1 MLASWAPRRALA
13 NVMLLLALV
22 VLSLL
27 VVSFMCSVSEAVVL
41 SVTHAQVEALGRSRA
56 ADILRE
62 FKREIDRPIVAI
74 VSFNTVA
81 HTAGSS
87 VCGAVYV
94 SAYGEHTLWMFS
106 GAFTAAVL
114 IFSEIVP
121 KTIGVSYAAQLAAPV
136 AYLVRGLVIGLRPV
150 LWLTGMFARLLRGD
164 RASPVTSLEEI
175 KLLVALGRT
184 EGAVAG
190 RIADMI
196 EGATALRELT
206 AYDVMV
212 PRARVTYLSG
222 ERDLEQNLQTV
233 RESGH
238 SRFPYTSDGNPD
250 RFEGMVLVKDL
261 MFKLRETPEDP
272 DWKTLATPLLVIP
285 ASAQLERVLRTFQEQ
300 RRHLALVVDEYGG
313 TQGIITLE
321 DVLEEIVGEIEDETD
336 RVDQSIIRRADGKLV
351 CRGMAETR
359 KLFEILGVEAE
370 SEMVTVA
377 GFVAHLVGRVPR
389 IGDSVEWHGWRFT
402 VTRATARRAER
413 MEVERLAATD
423 EPPKTSSKR
432 PRSIPAGG

>member
-1 MLASWAPRRALA
+1 
-13 NVMLLLALV
+13 MLLLVLV
-22 VLSLL
+22 VLWSL

-41 SVTHAQVEALGRSRA
+41 SVTHAQVEALGRSRGA
-56 ADILRE
+56 EILRG
-62 FKREIDRPIVAI
+62 FKREIDLPIAAI
-74 VSFNTVA
+74 VSFHTVA
-81 HTAGSS
+81 HTVGAS
-87 VCGAVYV
+87 VCGAMYV
-94 SAYGEHTLWMFS
+94 NVFGERTLWVFS
-106 GAFTAAVL
+106 VGFTVAVL

-121 KTIGVSYAAQLAAPV
+121 KTIGVTYAQALAVPV
-136 AYLVRGLVIGLRPV
+136 AYSVQVLVVVLRPI
-150 LWLTGMFARLLRGD
+150 LWLTSLFARLLRGQHEN
-164 RASPVTSLEEI
+164 PVTSVEEI

-190 RIADMI
+190 RVADMI

-212 PRARVTYLSG
+212 PRARVVYLSG
-222 ERDLEQNLQTV
+222 ERDLEENLQVV

-261 MFKLRETPEDP
+261 MFKLRETPDDP

-285 ASAQLERVLRTFQEQ
+285 AAAQLERVLRTFQEQ

-359 KLFEILGVEAE
+359 KLFEILGVDED
-370 SEMVTVA
+370 SDMVTVA
-377 GFVAHLVGRVPR
+377 GFVADLVGRVPR
-389 IGDSVEWHGWRFT
+389 IGDKVEWHGWRFT

-413 MEVERLAATD
+413 MEVERLPNI
-423 EPPKTSSKR
+423 EERPSGSMKR
-432 PRSIPAGG
+432 PRSIPADG

>member
-1 MLASWAPRRALA
+1 
-13 NVMLLLALV
+13 MLLLVAV
-22 VLSLL
+22 VLWSL

-41 SVTHAQVEALGRSRA
+41 SITHAQVERLGHSRG
-56 ADILRE
+56 ADILRR
-62 FKREIDRPIVAI
+62 FKREIDLPIAAI
-74 VSFNTVA
+74 VSFHTVA
-81 HTAGSS
+81 HTVGASL
-87 VCGAVYV
+87 CGAMYV
-94 SAYGEHTLWMFS
+94 NVFGEHTLWVFS
-106 GAFTAAVL
+106 AGFTVAVL

-121 KTIGVSYAAQLAAPV
+121 KTIGVTYAVSLAIPV
-136 AYLVRGLVIGLRPV
+136 AYTVQLLVVVLRPI
-150 LWLTGMFARLLRGD
+150 LWLTSLFARLLRGEH
-164 RASPVTSLEEI
+164 ASPVTSLEEI

-212 PRARVTYLSG
+212 PRARVVYLSG
-222 ERDLEQNLQTV
+222 ARDLEENLQVV
-233 RESGH
+233 RETGH
-238 SRFPYTSDGNPD
+238 SRFPYTHDGNTD

-261 MFKLRETPEDP
+261 MFKLRETPEDA
-272 DWKTLATPLLVIP
+272 DFKTLATPLLVIP

-336 RVDQSIIRRADGKLV
+336 RVDQSITRRADGKLI
-351 CRGMAETR
+351 CRGTAETR
-359 KLFEILGVEAE
+359 KLFEILGIE
-370 SEMVTVA
+370 SDSDMVTVA
-377 GFVAHLVGRVPR
+377 GFVADLVGRVPR
-389 IGDSVEWHGWRFT
+389 VGDQVEWRGFRFT

-413 MEVERLAATD
+413 MEVERMPPGD
-423 EPPKTSSKR
+423 ERASTSSKR
-432 PRSIPAGG
+432 PRSVPAGY

>member
-1 MLASWAPRRALA
+1 
-13 NVMLLLALV
+13 MLLLALV
-22 VLSLL
+22 VLWSLF
-27 VVSFMCSVSEAVVL
+27 VSFMCSVSEAVVL
-41 SVTHAQVEALGRSRA
+41 TITHAQVEALGRSRGA
-56 ADILRE
+56 EILRE

-74 VSFNTVA
+74 VAFNTVA
-81 HTAGSS
+81 HTMGASLS
-87 VCGAVYV
+87 GAVYA
-94 SAYGEHTLWMFS
+94 SLFGEHTLWMFS

-121 KTIGVSYAAQLAAPV
+121 KTIGVSYAASLAVPV

-150 LWLTGMFARLLRGD
+150 LWLTGSFARLLRGD
-164 RASPVTSLEEI
+164 QPNPVTSLEEI

-190 RIADMI
+190 RVADMI

-212 PRARVTYLSG
+212 PRARVVYLSG

-238 SRFPYTSDGNPD
+238 SRFPYTPDGNPD
-250 RFEGMVLVKDL
+250 RFTGMVLVKDL

-272 DWKTLATPLLVIP
+272 DWKTLATQLLVIP

-359 KLFEILGVEAE
+359 KLFEILGVEAD
-370 SEMVTVA
+370 SDMVTVA

-413 MEVERLAATD
+413 MEVERLPSTEERPASA
-423 EPPKTSSKR
+423 SKR
-432 PRSIPAGG
+432 PRSVPAGG

>member
-1 MLASWAPRRALA
+1 
-13 NVMLLLALV
+13 MLLLALV
-22 VLSLL
+22 VLWSL
-27 VVSFMCSVSEAVVL
+27 VVSFMCSMSEAVVL
-41 SVTHAQVEALGRSRA
+41 SVTHAQVEALGRSRGA
-56 ADILRE
+56 EILRE
-62 FKREIDRPIVAI
+62 FKREIDLPIVAI
-74 VSFNTVA
+74 VTFNTVA
-81 HTAGSS
+81 HTL
-87 VCGAVYV
+87 GASLSGALYV
-94 SAYGEHTLWMFS
+94 SVFSEHTLWVFS
-106 GAFTAAVL
+106 GCFTAAVL

-121 KTIGVSYAAQLAAPV
+121 KTIGVNYAATLAVPV
-136 AYLVRGLVIGLRPV
+136 AYLVRALVVVLRPV
-150 LWLTGMFARLLRGD
+150 LWLTSMFGRLIRGE
-164 RASPVTSLEEI
+164 RENPVTSLEEI

-184 EGAVAG
+184 EGALAG
-190 RIADMI
+190 RVADMI

-212 PRARVTYLSG
+212 PRARVVYLSG
-222 ERDLEQNLQTV
+222 ERDLEQNLQIV

-238 SRFPYTSDGNPD
+238 SRFPFTLDGNPD

-272 DWKTLATPLLVIP
+272 DWKALATPLLVIP

-359 KLFEILGVEAE
+359 KLFEILGIEE
-370 SEMVTVA
+370 DSEMVTVA

-389 IGDSVEWHGWRFT
+389 IGDKVEWHGWRFT

-413 MEVERLAATD
+413 MEVERLPHA
-423 EPPKTSSKR
+423 EERPSTSSKR
-432 PRSIPAGG
+432 PRSIPADG

>member
-1 MLASWAPRRALA
+1 
-13 NVMLLLALV
+13 MLLLVLV
-22 VLSLL
+22 VLWSL
-27 VVSFMCSVSEAVVL
+27 VVSFMCSVSEAVIL
-41 SVTHAQVEALGRSRA
+41 SVTHAQVEGLGRSRG
-56 ADILRE
+56 ADILRD
-62 FKREIDRPIVAI
+62 FKREIDLPIAAI
-74 VSFNTVA
+74 VSFHTVA
-81 HTAGSS
+81 HTVGAS
-87 VCGAVYV
+87 VCGAMYV
-94 SAYGEHTLWMFS
+94 NVFGERTLWVFS
-106 GAFTAAVL
+106 VAFTVAVL
-114 IFSEIVP
+114 VFSEIVP
-121 KTIGVSYAAQLAAPV
+121 KTIGVTYAAQLAIPV
-136 AYLVRGLVIGLRPV
+136 AYSVRVLVVVLRPI
-150 LWLTGMFARLLRGD
+150 LWLTSMFARLLRGETEN
-164 RASPVTSLEEI
+164 PVTSLEEI
-175 KLLVALGRT
+175 KLLVALGRS

-190 RIADMI
+190 RVADMI

-212 PRARVTYLSG
+212 PRARVVYLSG
-222 ERDLEQNLQTV
+222 ERDLEQNLQVV

-238 SRFPYTSDGNPD
+238 SRFPFTADGNPD

-359 KLFEILGVEAE
+359 KLFEILSVEGD
-370 SEMVTVA
+370 SDMVTVA
-377 GFVAHLVGRVPR
+377 GFVADLVGRVPR
-389 IGDSVEWHGWRFT
+389 IGDSVEWNGYRFT

-413 MEVERLAATD
+413 MEVEKLASA
-423 EPPKTSSKR
+423 EELPRTSSKR
-432 PRSIPAGG
+432 PRSVPADG

>member
-1 MLASWAPRRALA
+1 
-13 NVMLLLALV
+13 MLLLLLT
-22 VLSLL
+22 VLWSLI
-27 VVSFMCSVSEAVVL
+27 VSFFCSVSEAVAL
-41 SVTHAQVEALGRSRA
+41 SVTHAQVDGLGKSRGA
-56 ADILRE
+56 EILRD
-62 FKREIDRPIVAI
+62 FKREIDLPIAAI
-74 VSFNTVA
+74 VSFHTVA
-81 HTAGSS
+81 HTVGAS
-87 VCGAVYV
+87 VCGAMYV
-94 SAYGEHTLWMFS
+94 NVFGERTLWVFS
-106 GAFTAAVL
+106 LGFTIAVL

-121 KTIGVSYAAQLAAPV
+121 KTIGVTYAAQLAVPV
-136 AYLVRGLVIGLRPV
+136 AYSVRLLVVVLRPI
-150 LWLTGMFARLLRGD
+150 LWLTSIFARLLRGET
-164 RASPVTSLEEI
+164 ASPVTSLEEI
-175 KLLVALGRT
+175 KLLVALGRS

-190 RIADMI
+190 RVADMI

-212 PRARVTYLSG
+212 PRARVVYLSG
-222 ERDLEQNLQTV
+222 ERDLEQNLQVV

-238 SRFPYTSDGNPD
+238 SRFPFTVDGNPD

-272 DWKTLATPLLVIP
+272 DWKALATPLLVIP

-359 KLFEILGVEAE
+359 KLFEILEVSAE
-370 SEMVTVA
+370 SDMVTVA
-377 GFVAHLVGRVPR
+377 GFVADLVGRVPR
-389 IGDSVEWHGWRFT
+389 IGDSVEWNGFRFT

-413 MEVERLAATD
+413 IEIEKLPNVE
-423 EPPKTSSKR
+423 EPPRTSSKR
-432 PRSIPAGG
+432 PRSIPADS

>member
-1 MLASWAPRRALA
+1 
-13 NVMLLLALV
+13 MLLLVLV
-22 VLSLL
+22 VLWSL
-27 VVSFMCSVSEAVVL
+27 VVSFMCSVSEAVIL
-41 SVTHAQVEALGRSRA
+41 SVTHAQVEGLGRSRG
-56 ADILRE
+56 ADILRD
-62 FKREIDRPIVAI
+62 FKREIDLPIAAI
-74 VSFNTVA
+74 VSFHTVA
-81 HTAGSS
+81 HTVGAS
-87 VCGAVYV
+87 VCGAMYV
-94 SAYGEHTLWMFS
+94 NVFGERTLWVFS
-106 GAFTAAVL
+106 VAFTVAVL
-114 IFSEIVP
+114 VFSEIVP
-121 KTIGVSYAAQLAAPV
+121 KTIGVTYAAQLAIPV
-136 AYLVRGLVIGLRPV
+136 AYSVRVLVVVLRPI
-150 LWLTGMFARLLRGD
+150 LWLTSMFARLLRGETEN
-164 RASPVTSLEEI
+164 PVTSLEEI
-175 KLLVALGRT
+175 KLLVALGRS

-190 RIADMI
+190 RVADMI

-212 PRARVTYLSG
+212 PRARVVYLSG
-222 ERDLEQNLQTV
+222 ERDLEQNLQVV

-238 SRFPYTSDGNPD
+238 SRFPFTADGNPD

-359 KLFEILGVEAE
+359 KLFEILSVDGD
-370 SEMVTVA
+370 SDMVTVA
-377 GFVAHLVGRVPR
+377 GFVADLVGRVPR
-389 IGDSVEWHGWRFT
+389 IGDSVEWNGYRFT

-413 MEVERLAATD
+413 MEVEKLPSAEELPR
-423 EPPKTSSKR
+423 TSSKR
-432 PRSIPAGG
+432 PRSVPADG

>member
-1 MLASWAPRRALA
+1 
-13 NVMLLLALV
+13 MLLLILT
-22 VLSLL
+22 VLWSLI
-27 VVSFMCSVSEAVVL
+27 VSFFCSVSEAVVL
-41 SVTHAQVEALGRSRA
+41 SVTHAQVEGLGKSRGGE
-56 ADILRE
+56 ILRD
-62 FKREIDRPIVAI
+62 FKREIDLPIAAI
-74 VSFNTVA
+74 VSFHTVA
-81 HTAGSS
+81 HTVGAS
-87 VCGAVYV
+87 VCGAMYV
-94 SAYGEHTLWMFS
+94 NVFGERTLWVFS
-106 GAFTAAVL
+106 LGFTIAVL

-121 KTIGVSYAAQLAAPV
+121 KTIGVTYAAQLAVPV
-136 AYLVRGLVIGLRPV
+136 AYSVRLLVVLLRPL
-150 LWLTGMFARLLRGD
+150 LWLTSIFARLLRGETN
-164 RASPVTSLEEI
+164 SPVTSLEEI
-175 KLLVALGRT
+175 KLLVALGRS

-190 RIADMI
+190 RVADMI

-212 PRARVTYLSG
+212 PRARVVYLSG
-222 ERDLEQNLQTV
+222 ERDLEQNLQVV

-238 SRFPYTSDGNPD
+238 SRFPFTVDGNPD

-272 DWKTLATPLLVIP
+272 DWKALATPLLVIP
-285 ASAQLERVLRTFQEQ
+285 ATAQLERVLRTFQEQ

-359 KLFEILGVEAE
+359 KLFEILEVSSE
-370 SEMVTVA
+370 SDMVTVA
-377 GFVAHLVGRVPR
+377 GFVADLVGRVPR
-389 IGDSVEWHGWRFT
+389 IGDSVEWQGWRFT

-413 MEVERLAATD
+413 LEVEKLPNAE
-423 EPPKTSSKR
+423 EPPRTSSKR
-432 PRSIPAGG
+432 PRSVPADG

>member
-1 MLASWAPRRALA
+1 
-13 NVMLLLALV
+13 
-22 VLSLL
+22 
-27 VVSFMCSVSEAVVL
+27 
-41 SVTHAQVEALGRSRA
+41 
-56 ADILRE
+56 
-62 FKREIDRPIVAI
+62 
-74 VSFNTVA
+74 
-81 HTAGSS
+81 
-87 VCGAVYV
+87 VCGAMYV
-94 SAYGEHTLWMFS
+94 NVFGERTLWVFS
-106 GAFTAAVL
+106 VAFTVAVL

-121 KTIGVSYAAQLAAPV
+121 KTIGVTYAAQLAVAV
-136 AYLVRGLVIGLRPV
+136 AYSVRVLVVVLRPI
-150 LWLTGMFARLLRGD
+150 LWLTSLFARLLRGEHEN
-164 RASPVTSLEEI
+164 PVTSVEEI

-190 RIADMI
+190 RVADMI

-212 PRARVTYLSG
+212 PRARVVYLSG
-222 ERDLEQNLQTV
+222 ERDLEENLQVV

-238 SRFPYTSDGNPD
+238 SRFPFTLDGNPD

-272 DWKTLATPLLVIP
+272 DWKALATPLLVIP
-285 ASAQLERVLRTFQEQ
+285 AAAQLERVLRTFQEQ

-359 KLFEILGVEAE
+359 KLFEILGVEE
-370 SEMVTVA
+370 DSEMVTVA

-389 IGDSVEWHGWRFT
+389 IGDKVEWHGWRFT

-413 MEVERLAATD
+413 MEVEKLPNGD
-423 EPPKTSSKR
+423 ERPSTASKR
-432 PRSIPAGG
+432 ARSIPADG

>member
-1 MLASWAPRRALA
+1 
-13 NVMLLLALV
+13 MLLLLLT
-22 VLSLL
+22 VLWSLI
-27 VVSFMCSVSEAVVL
+27 VSFFCSVSEAVVL
-41 SVTHAQVEALGRSRA
+41 SVTHAQVEGLGKSRGA
-56 ADILRE
+56 EILRD
-62 FKREIDRPIVAI
+62 FKREIDLPIAAI
-74 VSFNTVA
+74 VSFHTVA
-81 HTAGSS
+81 HTVGAS
-87 VCGAVYV
+87 VCGAMYV
-94 SAYGEHTLWMFS
+94 NVFGERTLWVFS
-106 GAFTAAVL
+106 LGFTIAVL

-121 KTIGVSYAAQLAAPV
+121 KTIGVTYAAQLAVPV
-136 AYLVRGLVIGLRPV
+136 AYSVRLLVVVLRPL
-150 LWLTGMFARLLRGD
+150 LWLTSIFARLLRGETT
-164 RASPVTSLEEI
+164 SPVTSLEEI
-175 KLLVALGRT
+175 KLLVALGRS

-190 RIADMI
+190 RVADMI

-212 PRARVTYLSG
+212 PRARVVYLSG
-222 ERDLEQNLQTV
+222 ERDLEQNLQVV

-238 SRFPYTSDGNPD
+238 SRFPFTVDGNPD

-272 DWKTLATPLLVIP
+272 DWKALATPLLVIP
-285 ASAQLERVLRTFQEQ
+285 ATAQLERVLRTFQEQ

-359 KLFEILGVEAE
+359 KLFEILEVSSE
-370 SEMVTVA
+370 SDMVTVA
-377 GFVAHLVGRVPR
+377 GFVADLVGRVPR
-389 IGDSVEWHGWRFT
+389 IGDSVEWQGWRFT

-413 MEVERLAATD
+413 LEVEKLPNVE
-423 EPPKTSSKR
+423 EPPRTSSKR
-432 PRSIPAGG
+432 PRSVPADG

>member
-1 MLASWAPRRALA
+1 
-13 NVMLLLALV
+13 MLLLLLT
-22 VLSLL
+22 VLWSLI
-27 VVSFMCSVSEAVVL
+27 VSFFCSVSEAVVL
-41 SVTHAQVEALGRSRA
+41 SVTHAQVEGLGKSRGA
-56 ADILRE
+56 EILRD
-62 FKREIDRPIVAI
+62 FKREIDLPIAAI
-74 VSFNTVA
+74 VSFHTVA
-81 HTAGSS
+81 HTVGAS
-87 VCGAVYV
+87 VCGAMYV
-94 SAYGEHTLWMFS
+94 NVFGERTLWVFS
-106 GAFTAAVL
+106 LGFTIAVL

-121 KTIGVSYAAQLAAPV
+121 KTIGVTYAAQLAVPV
-136 AYLVRGLVIGLRPV
+136 AYSVRLLVVVLRPI
-150 LWLTGMFARLLRGD
+150 LWLTSIFARLLRGD
-164 RASPVTSLEEI
+164 TASPVTSLEEI
-175 KLLVALGRT
+175 KLLVALGRS

-190 RIADMI
+190 RVADMI

-212 PRARVTYLSG
+212 PRARVVYLSG
-222 ERDLEQNLQTV
+222 ERDLEENLQVV

-238 SRFPYTSDGNPD
+238 SRFPFTVDGNPD

-272 DWKTLATPLLVIP
+272 DWKALATPLLVIP
-285 ASAQLERVLRTFQEQ
+285 ATAQLERVLRTFQEQ

-359 KLFEILGVEAE
+359 KLFEILEVSAE
-370 SEMVTVA
+370 SDMVTVA
-377 GFVAHLVGRVPR
+377 GFVADLVGRVPR
-389 IGDSVEWHGWRFT
+389 IGDSVEWQGWRFT

-413 MEVERLAATD
+413 LDVEKLPNVE
-423 EPPKTSSKR
+423 EPPRTSSKR
-432 PRSIPAGG
+432 PRSVPADG

>member
-1 MLASWAPRRALA
+1 
-13 NVMLLLALV
+13 MLLLV
-22 VLSLL
+22 ITVLWSL
-27 VVSFMCSVSEAVVL
+27 VVSFFCSVSEAVVL
-41 SVTHAQVEALGRSRA
+41 SVTHAQVEGLGRTRGA
-56 ADILRE
+56 QILRE
-62 FKREIDRPIVAI
+62 FKREIDLPIAAI
-74 VSFNTVA
+74 VSFHTVA
-81 HTAGSS
+81 HTVGAS
-87 VCGAVYV
+87 VCGAMYV
-94 SAYGEHTLWMFS
+94 NVYGEKTLWVFS
-106 GAFTAAVL
+106 LTFTIAVL
-114 IFSEIVP
+114 VCAEIIP
-121 KTIGVSYAAQLAAPV
+121 KTLGVTYAASLAVPV
-136 AYLVRGLVIGLRPV
+136 AYSVRALVVVLKPL
-150 LWLTGMFARLLRGD
+150 LWLTSLFARLLRGEH
-164 RASPVTSLEEI
+164 ASPVTSVEEI

-184 EGAVAG
+184 EGALAG
-190 RIADMI
+190 RVADMI

-212 PRARVTYLSG
+212 PRARVVYLSG
-222 ERDLEQNLQTV
+222 ERDLEQNLQVV

-261 MFKLRETPEDP
+261 MFRLRETPEDP
-272 DWKTLATPLLVIP
+272 DWKALATPLLVIP

-359 KLFEILGVEAE
+359 KLFELLDIEE
-370 SEMVTVA
+370 DSEMVTVA

-413 MEVERLAATD
+413 LEVERLPHND
-423 EPPKTSSKR
+423 ERTSTSSKR
-432 PRSIPAGG
+432 PRSVPADG

>member
-1 MLASWAPRRALA
+1 
-13 NVMLLLALV
+13 MLLLALT
-22 VLSLL
+22 VLWSLF
-27 VVSFMCSVSEAVVL
+27 VSFMCSVSEAVVL
-41 SVTHAQVEALGRSRA
+41 TVTHAQIEALGRSRGA
-56 ADILRE
+56 EILRE
-62 FKREIDRPIVAI
+62 FKREIDRPLVAI

-81 HTAGSS
+81 HTAGAS
-87 VCGAVYV
+87 VCGALYV
-94 SAYGEHTLWMFS
+94 SVFGEHTLWMFS

-121 KTIGVSYAAQLAAPV
+121 KTIGVSYAAQLAVPV
-136 AYLVRGLVIGLRPV
+136 AYAVRGLVVGLKPV

-164 RASPVTSLEEI
+164 RASPATSLEEI

-184 EGAVAG
+184 EGALAG
-190 RIADMI
+190 RVADMM
-196 EGATALRELT
+196 EGAAALKELT

-212 PRARVTYLSG
+212 PRARVVYLSG
-222 ERDLEQNLQTV
+222 ERDLEQNLQVV

-238 SRFPYTSDGNPD
+238 SRFPFTPDGNPD
-250 RFEGMVLVKDL
+250 RFAGMVLVKDL

-359 KLFEILGVEAE
+359 KLFEILGVEGD
-370 SEMVTVA
+370 SDMVTVA
-377 GFVAHLVGRVPR
+377 GFVADLVGRVPR

-413 MEVERLAATD
+413 MEVERLPNA
-423 EPPKTSSKR
+423 EESPRLSSKR
-432 PRSIPAGG
+432 PRSIPADG

>member
-1 MLASWAPRRALA
+1 
-13 NVMLLLALV
+13 MLLLV
-22 VLSLL
+22 ITVLWSL
-27 VVSFMCSVSEAVVL
+27 VVSFFCSVSEAVVL
-41 SVTHAQVEALGRSRA
+41 SVTHAQVEGLGRTRGA
-56 ADILRE
+56 QILRE
-62 FKREIDRPIVAI
+62 FKREIDLPIAAI
-74 VSFNTVA
+74 VSFHTVA
-81 HTAGSS
+81 HTVGAS
-87 VCGAVYV
+87 VCGAMYV
-94 SAYGEHTLWMFS
+94 NVYGEKTLWVFS
-106 GAFTAAVL
+106 LTFTIAVL
-114 IFSEIVP
+114 ICAEIIP
-121 KTIGVSYAAQLAAPV
+121 KTLGVTYAASLAVPV
-136 AYLVRGLVIGLRPV
+136 AYSVRVLIVVLKPL
-150 LWLTGMFARLLRGD
+150 LWLTSLFARLLRGEH
-164 RASPVTSLEEI
+164 ANPVTSVEEI

-184 EGAVAG
+184 EGALAG
-190 RIADMI
+190 RVADMI

-212 PRARVTYLSG
+212 PRARVVYLSG
-222 ERDLEQNLQTV
+222 ARDLEQNLQVV

-261 MFKLRETPEDP
+261 MFRLRETPEDP
-272 DWKTLATPLLVIP
+272 DWKALATPLLVIP

-359 KLFEILGVEAE
+359 KLFELLDIEE
-370 SEMVTVA
+370 DSDMVTVA

-413 MEVERLAATD
+413 LEVERLPHND
-423 EPPKTSSKR
+423 ERPSTSSKR
-432 PRSIPAGG
+432 PRSVPAGG

>member
-1 MLASWAPRRALA
+1 
-13 NVMLLLALV
+13 MLLLVLTVLWSLV
-22 VLSLL
+22 I
-27 VVSFMCSVSEAVVL
+27 SFMCSVSEAVVL
-41 SVTHAQVEALGRSRA
+41 SVTHAQVEALGHSRGA
-56 ADILRE
+56 EIMRN
-62 FKREIDRPIVAI
+62 FKRSIDLPIAAI
-74 VSFNTVA
+74 VSFHTVA
-81 HTAGSS
+81 HTVGAS
-87 VCGAVYV
+87 VCGAMYV
-94 SAYGEHTLWMFS
+94 NVFGEHSLWVFS
-106 GAFTAAVL
+106 VAFTIAVL

-121 KTIGVSYAAQLAAPV
+121 KTIGVTYAAALAVPV
-136 AYLVRGLVIGLRPV
+136 AYSVQVLVVVLRPI
-150 LWLTGMFARLLRGD
+150 LWLTGLFARLLRGD
-164 RASPVTSLEEI
+164 HESPVTSLEEI

-190 RIADMI
+190 RVADMI
-196 EGATALRELT
+196 EGAAALRELT

-212 PRARVTYLSG
+212 PRARVIYLSG
-222 ERDLEQNLQTV
+222 ARDLEQNLQVV
-233 RESGH
+233 RETGH
-238 SRFPYTSDGNPD
+238 SRFPYTPDGNPD

-359 KLFEILGVEAE
+359 KLFEILGIEAE
-370 SEMVTVA
+370 SDMVTVA

-389 IGDSVEWHGWRFT
+389 IGDKVEWHGWRFT

-413 MEVERLAATD
+413 MEVERLPNAEERPST
-423 EPPKTSSKR
+423 PSKR
-432 PRSIPAGG
+432 PRSVPADG

>member
-1 MLASWAPRRALA
+1 
-13 NVMLLLALV
+13 MLLL
-22 VLSLL
+22 VLTVLWSLI
-27 VVSFMCSVSEAVVL
+27 VSFFCSVSEAVVL
-41 SVTHAQVEALGRSRA
+41 SVTHAQVEGLGKSRGA
-56 ADILRE
+56 EILRD
-62 FKREIDRPIVAI
+62 FKREIDLPIAAI
-74 VSFNTVA
+74 VSFHTVA
-81 HTAGSS
+81 HTVGAS
-87 VCGAVYV
+87 VCGAMYV
-94 SAYGEHTLWMFS
+94 NVFGERTLWVFS
-106 GAFTAAVL
+106 LGFTIAVL

-121 KTIGVSYAAQLAAPV
+121 KTIGVTYAAQLAVPV
-136 AYLVRGLVIGLRPV
+136 AYSVRLLVVLLRPL
-150 LWLTGMFARLLRGD
+150 LWLTSIFARLLRGETT
-164 RASPVTSLEEI
+164 SPVTSLEEI
-175 KLLVALGRT
+175 KLLVALGRS

-190 RIADMI
+190 RVADMI

-212 PRARVTYLSG
+212 PRARVVYLSG
-222 ERDLEQNLQTV
+222 ERDLEQNLQVV

-238 SRFPYTSDGNPD
+238 SRFPFTVDGNPD

-272 DWKTLATPLLVIP
+272 DWKALATPLLVIP

-351 CRGMAETR
+351 CRGTAETR
-359 KLFEILGVEAE
+359 KLFEILDVSSE
-370 SEMVTVA
+370 SDMVTVA
-377 GFVAHLVGRVPR
+377 GFVADLVGRVPR
-389 IGDSVEWHGWRFT
+389 IGDSVEWNGYRFT

-413 MEVERLAATD
+413 MEVEKLPNVE
-423 EPPKTSSKR
+423 EPPRTSSKR
-432 PRSIPAGG
+432 PRSVPADG

>member
-1 MLASWAPRRALA
+1 MLIPLI
-13 NVMLLLALV
+13 LT
-22 VLSLL
+22 VLWSLI
-27 VVSFMCSVSEAVVL
+27 VSFMCSVSEAVVL
-41 SVTHAQVEALGRSRA
+41 SVTHAQVESLGRTRGA
-56 ADILRE
+56 QILRE
-62 FKREIDRPIVAI
+62 FKREIDLPIAAI
-74 VSFNTVA
+74 VSFHTVA
-81 HTAGSS
+81 HTVGAS
-87 VCGAVYV
+87 VCGAMYV
-94 SAYGEHTLWMFS
+94 SVFGEKTLWMFS
-106 GAFTAAVL
+106 VGFTIAVL
-114 IFSEIVP
+114 IFSEIIP
-121 KTIGVSYAAQLAAPV
+121 KTLGVTYAASWAVPV
-136 AYLVRGLVIGLRPV
+136 AYTVRVLVVMLKPL
-150 LWLTGMFARLLRGD
+150 LWLTSLFARLLRGD
-164 RASPVTSLEEI
+164 HASPVTSVEEI

-184 EGAVAG
+184 EGALAG
-190 RIADMI
+190 RVADMI

-212 PRARVTYLSG
+212 PRARVVYLSG
-222 ERDLEQNLQTV
+222 GRDLEENLQVV

-238 SRFPYTSDGNPD
+238 SRFPYTEDGNAD

-261 MFKLRETPEDP
+261 MFKLRESPEDP

-359 KLFEILGVEAE
+359 KLFEILEIE
-370 SEMVTVA
+370 EDSEMVTVA
-377 GFVAHLVGRVPR
+377 GFVAELVGRVPR

-413 MEVERLAATD
+413 MEVERLPPTD
-423 EPPKTSSKR
+423 EKPSMSSKR
-432 PRSIPAGG
+432 PRSVPADN

>member
-1 MLASWAPRRALA
+1 
-13 NVMLLLALV
+13 MLLL
-22 VLSLL
+22 VLFVLWSLI
-27 VVSFMCSVSEAVVL
+27 VSFMCSVSEAVVL
-41 SVTHAQVEALGRSRA
+41 TVTHAQVEALGRSRG

-62 FKREIDRPIVAI
+62 FKRELDRPIVAI
-74 VSFNTVA
+74 VAFNTVA
-81 HTAGSS
+81 HTMGASIS
-87 VCGAVYV
+87 GAVYV
-94 SAYGEHTLWMFS
+94 SVFGEHTLWMFS

-121 KTIGVSYAAQLAAPV
+121 KTIGVSYAAQLAVPV
-136 AYLVRGLVIGLRPV
+136 AYLVRGLVVGLRPV
-150 LWLTGMFARLLRGD
+150 LWLTGSFARLLRGD
-164 RASPVTSLEEI
+164 QVSPVTSLEEI
-175 KLLVALGRT
+175 KLLVSLGRT

-190 RIADMI
+190 RVADMI

-222 ERDLEQNLQTV
+222 ERDLEQNLQIV

-238 SRFPYTSDGNPD
+238 SRFPFTADGNPD

-359 KLFEILGVEAE
+359 KLFEILGIEAD

-389 IGDSVEWHGWRFT
+389 IGDSVEWHGVRFT

-413 MEVERLAATD
+413 MEVERLPST
-423 EPPKTSSKR
+423 EERPTTSSKR
-432 PRSIPAGG
+432 PRSIPADG

>member
-1 MLASWAPRRALA
+1 
-13 NVMLLLALV
+13 MLLLLLT
-22 VLSLL
+22 VLWSLI
-27 VVSFMCSVSEAVVL
+27 VSFFCSVSEAVVL
-41 SVTHAQVEALGRSRA
+41 SVTHAQVEGLGKSRGA
-56 ADILRE
+56 EILRD
-62 FKREIDRPIVAI
+62 FKREIDLPIAAI
-74 VSFNTVA
+74 VSFHTVA
-81 HTAGSS
+81 HTVGAS
-87 VCGAVYV
+87 VCGAMYV
-94 SAYGEHTLWMFS
+94 NVFGERTLWVFS
-106 GAFTAAVL
+106 LGFTIAVL

-121 KTIGVSYAAQLAAPV
+121 KTIGVTYAAQLAVPV
-136 AYLVRGLVIGLRPV
+136 AYSVRLLVVVLRPI
-150 LWLTGMFARLLRGD
+150 LWLTSIFARLLRGET
-164 RASPVTSLEEI
+164 ASPVTSLEEI
-175 KLLVALGRT
+175 KLLVALGRS

-190 RIADMI
+190 RVADMI

-212 PRARVTYLSG
+212 PRARVVYLSG
-222 ERDLEQNLQTV
+222 ERDLEQNLQVV

-238 SRFPYTSDGNPD
+238 SRFPFTVDGNPD

-272 DWKTLATPLLVIP
+272 DWKALATPLLVIP
-285 ASAQLERVLRTFQEQ
+285 ATAQLERVLRTFQEQ

-359 KLFEILGVEAE
+359 KLFEILEVSAE
-370 SEMVTVA
+370 SDMVTVA
-377 GFVAHLVGRVPR
+377 GFVADLVGRVPR

-413 MEVERLAATD
+413 LEVEKLPNVE
-423 EPPKTSSKR
+423 EPPRTSSKR
-432 PRSIPAGG
+432 PRSVPADG

>member
-1 MLASWAPRRALA
+1 MS
-13 NVMLLLALV
+13 LL
-22 VLSLL
+22 VLTVLWSL

-41 SVTHAQVEALGRSRA
+41 SVTHAQVEGLGRSRG
-56 ADILRE
+56 ADILRQ
-62 FKREIDRPIVAI
+62 FKREIDLPIAAI
-74 VSFNTVA
+74 VSFHTVA
-81 HTAGSS
+81 HTVGAS
-87 VCGAVYV
+87 VCGAMYV
-94 SAYGEHTLWMFS
+94 NVFGEHTLWVFS
-106 GAFTAAVL
+106 VAFTIAVL

-121 KTIGVSYAAQLAAPV
+121 KTIGVTYAAQLAVPV
-136 AYLVRGLVIGLRPV
+136 AYSVRVLVVVLKPL
-150 LWLTGMFARLLRGD
+150 LWLTSMFARLLRGD
-164 RASPVTSLEEI
+164 HAMPVTSVEEI
-175 KLLVALGRT
+175 KLLVALGRN

-190 RIADMI
+190 RVADMI

-222 ERDLEQNLQTV
+222 ERDLEENLAVV

-238 SRFPYTSDGNPD
+238 SRFPFTSDGNPD

-261 MFKLRETPEDP
+261 MFRLRETPEDP
-272 DWKTLATPLLVIP
+272 NWKALATPLLVIP
-285 ASAQLERVLRTFQEQ
+285 ASARLESVLRTFQEQ

-336 RVDQSIIRRADGKLV
+336 RVDQSIIRRADGKLI

-359 KLFEILGVEAE
+359 KLFELLEVEE
-370 SEMVTVA
+370 DSEMVTVA
-377 GFVAHLVGRVPR
+377 GFVADLVGRVPR

-413 MEVERLAATD
+413 MEVERI
-423 EPPKTSSKR
+423 PPSEERAPSKR
-432 PRSIPAGG
+432 PRSVPSEALKTTERN